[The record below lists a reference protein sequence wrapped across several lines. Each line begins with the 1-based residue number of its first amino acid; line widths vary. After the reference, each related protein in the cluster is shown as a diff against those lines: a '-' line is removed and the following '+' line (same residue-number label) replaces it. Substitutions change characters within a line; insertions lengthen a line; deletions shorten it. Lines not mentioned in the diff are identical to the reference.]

1 MSSRTSP
8 RVEAYLARK
17 GEINEDDPAWVSIRQ
32 DSSGVVFYSI
42 LLPSFLVILVLS
54 RHIPRRFW
62 VHRDAI
68 VLLVHS
74 SFINFESCSN
84 RPSLARLPRPLYR
97 DESAACCCTY
107 CSLSVSLPDSR
118 VLGAVF
124 CLTRECCCLL
134 QHVAISFLTSLGIR
148 QSAGPQAKPN
158 HDFHGTF
165 CLRMNT
171 TSRFKIKG

>member
-1 MSSRTSP
+1 MGIHQ
-8 RVEAYLARK
+8 ARL
-17 GEINEDDPAWVSIRQ
+17 IRRC
-32 DSSGVVFYSI
+32 I
-42 LLPSFLVILVLS
+42 LLHSSALLS
-54 RHIPRRFW
+54 RHFGFISLHLTPLLGAPRR
-62 VHRDAI
+62 HL

-74 SFINFESCSN
+74 SFIESCSN

-107 CSLSVSLPDSR
+107 CSLSLSLPDSR

-165 CLRMNT
+165 CLRMKT